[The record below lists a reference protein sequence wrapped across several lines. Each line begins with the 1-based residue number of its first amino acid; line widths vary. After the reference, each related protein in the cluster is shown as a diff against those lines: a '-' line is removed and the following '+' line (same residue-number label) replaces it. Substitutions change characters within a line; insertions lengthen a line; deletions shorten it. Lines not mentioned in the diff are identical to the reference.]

1 MKRFLVAAILCL
13 IFTAT
18 GRAQQNAADAPASKE
33 DVERYL
39 AAVHSHEMVQKMVD
53 AMSQPMHQMVH
64 DQYMKFKGVLPA
76 DYEANMNQMMDEMM
90 KEMPFDEIIQAMIPA
105 YQKHFTKGD
114 MDALIAFYSTSTGQ
128 KVLREM
134 PAILSESMN
143 ATMPMVQQHVEAM
156 TERLQQQIAETLKR
170 SQSKVGEAAPA
181 SN

>member
-1 MKRFLVAAILCL
+1 
-13 IFTAT
+13 
-18 GRAQQNAADAPASKE
+18 
-33 DVERYL
+33 
-39 AAVHSHEMVQKMVD
+39 
-53 AMSQPMHQMVH
+53 
-64 DQYMKFKGVLPA
+64 
-76 DYEANMNQMMDEMM
+76 MDEMM

-170 SQSKVGEAAPA
+170 SQSKAGEAAPA